1 RAAWGAGRAGG
12 ACTRPDAGSPGRT
25 SPSWPRAS
33 CSTCL
38 GSCIAWMR
46 AVSLVA
52 SALPPASVASSLRI
66 CWCSA
71 QSWRAGPVAIMASS
85 RRMIPSSVPW
95 KVSRIPGSAL
105 VAGRR
110 MGPAET
116 REGARTRE
124 AGRLPQLPLDPQE
137 LVVLGD
143 AVAARGGAGF
153 DLARFPSDREVRDG
167 GVLGL
172 AGAVADDRRVAAAER
187 EPHGLRRLGQGA
199 DLVHLD
205 EDGVGDA
212 EFDAP

>member
-1 RAAWGAGRAGG
+1 
-12 ACTRPDAGSPGRT
+12 
-25 SPSWPRAS
+25 
-33 CSTCL
+33 
-38 GSCIAWMR
+38 MR

-52 SALPPASVASSLRI
+52 SALPPARVASSLRI
-66 CWCSA
+66 SWCSA
-71 QSWRAGPVAIMASS
+71 QSWRAGPVAIIASS

-95 KVSRIPGSAL
+95 KVSRMPGSAL
-105 VAGRR
+105 AAGRR
-110 MGPAET
+110 MGLAEA

-153 DLARFPSDREVRDG
+153 DLARFPGHREVRDG

-187 EPHGLRRLGQGA
+187 EPHGLRRLGQRA
-199 DLVHLD
+199 DLVDFH
-205 EDGVGDA
+205 EDGVGGA
-212 EFDAP
+212 ELDAPAQALRAGHEDVVAHDLDLVPEGCREGDP